1 MMISV
6 RMMNSEPEMAKMMN
20 IVIKKITVLL
30 SVLTAFATL
39 HAQENPVDTLQK
51 SACIPVRTVAE
62 EELAYQAGERLHFTL
77 PCSVWQDCC
86 LTFNIQGLYK
96 R

>member
-6 RMMNSEPEMAKMMN
+6 RMTNSEPEKTNKMN

-30 SVLTAFATL
+30 SMLMAFATL

-51 SACIPVRTVAE
+51 SSCIPVRTVSE
-62 EELAYQAGERLHFTL
+62 E
-77 PCSVWQDCC
+77 
-86 LTFNIQGLYK
+86 
-96 R
+96 